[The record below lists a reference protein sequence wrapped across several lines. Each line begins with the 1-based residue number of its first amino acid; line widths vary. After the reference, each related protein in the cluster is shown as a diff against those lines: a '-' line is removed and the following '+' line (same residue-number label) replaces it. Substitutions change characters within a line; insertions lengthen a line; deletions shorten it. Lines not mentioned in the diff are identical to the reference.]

1 MVLYRRFEFRR
12 TTLMSVGFSA
22 LMAGIY
28 VAQFGIQ
35 PEWFW
40 LLVLPLVLFVP
51 KRRFISL
58 LAVLVVSFIVGMWR
72 GGTMF
77 NQVDQYKKLYNTS
90 VTVVARVADD
100 AGENQRGQLEFMVD
114 SIVLDKNRLPGK
126 LQVSTYQD
134 VVVYRGDRVSVS
146 AQLRSAKGTSRQGY
160 LSAAKVEVLEKNT
173 SWLESFR
180 SRFFA
185 ATNGVL
191 GQPYGVLGLGYL
203 VGLRANIPQLLSDQ
217 LAMTGLTHIIA
228 VSGYNLTIIVQ
239 AVRKLLG
246 KRSAYQSV
254 MITGLLLAGFIA
266 VAGGSPSINRAAV
279 VCCLSLLAWYFG
291 RRFQPSV
298 LLLLSGALTGF
309 ANPLYVWGD
318 PGWYLSFL
326 AFTGVLLLAP
336 LINEMFFHDKPPP
349 MLVGILIETLSAQL
363 LTLPYVLFLFGE
375 VSVIAPLANILVL
388 PLIPLIMLGVF
399 ATGCLALLAPSC
411 AAVMALFPQSL
422 LALQLWIIEH
432 LSQLSFA
439 KIAISL
445 SVIRMILA
453 FALILLGIRMLQV
466 VVKRREKSSLTEAN
480 HLVQ

>member
-1 MVLYRRFEFRR
+1 MLYRRLEFRR

-22 LMAGIY
+22 LMAGTY
-28 VAQFGIQ
+28 VAQLGIQ
-35 PEWFW
+35 LEWFW

-51 KRRFISL
+51 KRRLISL
-58 LAVLVVSFIVGMWR
+58 LAVLVVSFTVGMWR
-72 GGTMF
+72 GSMLF
-77 NQVDQYKKLYNTS
+77 NQVGQYQKLYDTPI
-90 VTVVARVADD
+90 TVFARVADD
-100 AGENQRGQLEFMVD
+100 AGKNRRGQLEFMVD
-114 SIVLDKNRLPGK
+114 SVVLGKNQLPGN

-134 VVVYRGDRVSVS
+134 VVVHRGDRVAVS
-146 AQLRSAKGTSRQGY
+146 ARLRSAKGTSRQGY
-160 LSAAKVEVLEKNT
+160 LSAAKVGVLEKNT

-180 SRFFA
+180 SKFFA

-191 GQPYGVLGLGYL
+191 DEPYSTLGLGYL
-203 VGLRANIPQLLSDQ
+203 VGLRANIPQMLSDQ

-246 KRSAYQSV
+246 KHSAYQSV
-254 MITGLLLAGFIA
+254 VAAGLLLAGFIA

-279 VCCLSLLAWYFG
+279 VCVFSLLAWYFG

-298 LLLLSGALTGF
+298 LLLLSGALTGL
-309 ANPLYVWGD
+309 ANPLYIWGD

-326 AFTGVLLLAP
+326 AFAGVLMLAP
-336 LINEMFFHDKPPP
+336 LLSEVFFHDKPPP

-363 LTLPYVLFLFGE
+363 LTLPYVLYLFGE

-399 ATGCLALLAPSC
+399 MAGCLALFVPSLA
-411 AAVMALFPQSL
+411 AAMALFPQSL
-422 LALQLWIIEH
+422 LALQIWIIEY

-439 KIAISL
+439 KLAISL
-445 SVIRMILA
+445 SALRMMVA
-453 FALILLGIRMLQV
+453 FGFILLGMRVLQV
-466 VVKRREKSSLTEAN
+466 LVKRRQKQSLTEADY
-480 HLVQ
+480 LLQ